1 MCAIQRINLAL
12 LKKFEAESSTS
23 GYTFIH
29 NIYGTLKTYLQHIV
43 LFIQTPINI
52 KGYRMNL
59 FFQYFFFEIKTFFL
73 PPYGS
78 NSFWL
83 SQMVYLCLA
92 YIKMCTS
99 PTRLPDRMRRYS
111 QKTDYKKG
119 EKQKLDSDCRMSLLD
134 SLFSRKRTSVS

>member
-1 MCAIQRINLAL
+1 MEDVCNSANKSRSVEEIWGWI
-12 LKKFEAESSTS
+12 
-23 GYTFIH
+23 
-29 NIYGTLKTYLQHIV
+29 QHIRIHV
-43 LFIQTPINI
+43 YTQHLWHTQDLSTTYSTIYTNTHKYQGIQNEFIFSI
-52 KGYRMNL
+52 
-59 FFQYFFFEIKTFFL
+59 FFFEIKTFFL
-73 PPYGS
+73 LPYGS

-119 EKQKLDSDCRMSLLD
+119 EKQKLDSDCRM
-134 SLFSRKRTSVS
+134 